1 MQPDENGKWFLET
14 ELPVNF
20 VIKNSYNVFDINN
33 IDILGFG
40 TKGPGSRRLLVVDL
54 KVSKLYLNHIVKYLD
69 HHQIDY
75 HIVIIDAVE
84 EKKDLE
90 ALVKL
95 LKEIESFGL
104 TRKSE
109 PILAIGGGVLLDIV
123 GLAASLYRRGVPY
136 IKVPTTLLGIVD
148 ASIGAKTGINFED
161 RRNRLGSYHTPVAAF
176 LDKNFL
182 KTLDYIEISSGLGE
196 IFKMSIVKDLHLFE
210 ILESHGEQL
219 YNSKF
224 LSSDYADEVINLSVK
239 GMKDELQDNLWEK
252 NLKRFV
258 DFGHSFSPI
267 PEMRSLVDDKVDML
281 THGHAVALDVIFSSI
296 ISLVR
301 GMFSEAD
308 VERII
313 VTAKRLNLPIY
324 HPYFSDPNILLEALN
339 DTVKHRNGDQNL
351 PIPKSIG
358 NSIFINDLIFSEITK
373 AADLMV
379 KFSRKFGAGND

>member
-1 MQPDENGKWFLET
+1 M
-14 ELPVNF
+14 
-20 VIKNSYNVFDINN
+20 
-33 IDILGFG
+33 
-40 TKGPGSRRLLVVDL
+40 
-54 KVSKLYLNHIVKYLD
+54 
-69 HHQIDY
+69 
-75 HIVIIDAVE
+75 IIDAVE

-210 ILESHGEQL
+210 ILESYGEQL

-373 AADLMV
+373 AADLMI